1 MAGYA
6 MAPLNA
12 PLPTAWNLPFQPD
25 AGNQTSILMSE
36 SLVGFSV
43 AATRQNAGSAEKSPA
58 SPCASGVNAPACTDA
73 AIVTVPWGS
82 AIFARSLHVPAAAA
96 AGAGMAGNASASATR
111 PPASL
116 LIATPIS

>member
-6 MAPLNA
+6 IAPLNA

-43 AATRQNAGSAEKSPA
+43 AATRQNAGSAVKSPA
-58 SPCASGVNAPACTDA
+58 SPGGSGVNAPACTDA
-73 AIVTVPWGS
+73 ATVMVAWGS
-82 AIFARSLHVPAAAA
+82 AIFARSLHEPVAAT
-96 AGAGMAGNASASATR
+96 AGAGLARNAR
-111 PPASL
+111 GKPEG
-116 LIATPIS
+116 ATP